1 MITLQSRSVWRY
13 SGAGKHPASEPD
25 GADAERK
32 RKKYTDLG
40 GQYLEV

>member
-1 MITLQSRSVWRY
+1 MITSQSRSVCGTP
-13 SGAGKHPASEPD
+13 GAGKHPASEPD

-32 RKKYTDLG
+32 RKKHTDLG

>member
-1 MITLQSRSVWRY
+1 MITSQTVQSGGTP
-13 SGAGKHPASEPD
+13 GAGKHPASEPD

-32 RKKYTDLG
+32 HTKHTDLG